1 MLVETLL
8 DQNRWN
14 LYRKNSHS
22 SNSIF
27 ISKEIADL
35 PKNEIFPRRT
45 SHPTIP
51 DIDIISKINLTND
64 VSQADY
70 VLVPHSWRNIM
81 KNHAYLSYLNQ
92 LSRDTPILIVNSGDV
107 SPRCTLNNKLE
118 LRTFIHPWE
127 NLNRKIV
134 LPYPVKGKQ
143 FIIKSWKPKPKISF
157 IGYVPKFGPGSLL
170 GENVQGL
177 LNPIKSSVYLNR
189 KISAFRL
196 KKLKS
201 RFDVY
206 FQARSTFTA
215 YTSNPNLEKHVLEYD
230 KVLSLSD
237 YVLCP
242 RGAGNVSMRFFETL
256 SSGTTPILI
265 KSGGQ
270 FPILQ
275 EDEFWNNNVINL
287 GLFEN
292 WVDIISEDWAHLGIG
307 QNYVNRQSQNN
318 MVFLKQL
325 KFEVY
330 LEKLF
335 KKYLRTL

>member
-1 MLVETLL
+1 
-8 DQNRWN
+8 
-14 LYRKNSHS
+14 
-22 SNSIF
+22 
-27 ISKEIADL
+27 
-35 PKNEIFPRRT
+35 
-45 SHPTIP
+45 
-51 DIDIISKINLTND
+51 
-64 VSQADY
+64 
-70 VLVPHSWRNIM
+70 M
-81 KNHAYLSYLNQ
+81 KNHAYISYLNQ

-107 SPRCTLNNKLE
+107 SPRCTLHNKLE

-134 LPYPVKGKQ
+134 LPYPVKEKQ
-143 FIIKSWKPKPKISF
+143 FIIKSWKPRPRISF
-157 IGYVPKFGPGSLL
+157 IGYIPKLGPGSLL

-189 KISAFRL
+189 NIAAFRL

-215 YTSNPNLEKHVLEYD
+215 YASNPNLEKLVSEYD
-230 KVLSLSD
+230 KDLSLSD

-256 SSGTTPILI
+256 SSGTTPLLI

-270 FPILQ
+270 FPILH
-275 EDEFWNNNVINL
+275 EGEFWNNNVINL

-292 WVDIISEDWAHLGIG
+292 WVDIISKDWAHLGIG
-307 QNYVNRQSQNN
+307 QNYKVRQLQNN
-318 MVFLKQL
+318 LVFLKQL

-335 KKYLRTL
+335 NKYLRRF

>member
-1 MLVETLL
+1 MLIEDLL
-8 DQNRWN
+8 NQKKWN
-14 LYRKNSHS
+14 LYRKDSQS

-27 ISKEIADL
+27 IAKEIIDL
-35 PKNEIFPRRT
+35 PRNELFPRRV

-51 DIDIISKINLTND
+51 DIDIISKINLTNY

-92 LSRDTPILIVNSGDV
+92 LSEDIPILIVNSGDV

-143 FIIKSWKPKPKISF
+143 FTIKSWKPRPRISF
-157 IGYVPKFGPGSLL
+157 IGYIPKLGPGSLF

-177 LNPIKSSVYLNR
+177 LKPIKSSVYLNR
-189 KISAFRL
+189 NIAAFRL

-201 RFDVY
+201 KFDVF

-215 YTSNPNLEKHVLEYD
+215 FASNPNLEKLVSEYD
-230 KVLSLSD
+230 KDLSLSD

-256 SSGTTPILI
+256 SSGATPLLI

-270 FPILQ
+270 FPILR

-292 WVDIISEDWAHLGIG
+292 WVDKISMDWAHLGIG
-307 QNYVNRQSQNN
+307 KNYENRQLQNH
-318 MVFLKQL
+318 MVFLEQL
-325 KFEVY
+325 KFDVY

-335 KKYLRTL
+335 SKYLRRF

>member
-1 MLVETLL
+1 MLIEDLL
-8 DQNRWN
+8 DQNKWN
-14 LYRKNSHS
+14 LYRKNSQS

-27 ISKEIADL
+27 IAKEITDL
-35 PKNEIFPRRT
+35 PRNELFPRRV

-51 DIDIISKINLTND
+51 DIDIISKIKLTSD

-81 KNHAYLSYLNQ
+81 KNYAYISYLNQ
-92 LSRDTPILIVNSGDV
+92 LSRDTPILIINSGDV

-143 FIIKSWKPKPKISF
+143 FTIKSWKPRPRISF
-157 IGYVPKFGPGSLL
+157 IGYIPKLGPGSLL

-189 KISAFRL
+189 NIAAFRL

-215 YTSNPNLEKHVLEYD
+215 YASNPNLEKLVSEYVKD
-230 KVLSLSD
+230 LSLSD

-275 EDEFWNNNVINL
+275 ENEFWNNNVINL

-292 WVDIISEDWAHLGIG
+292 WVDIISKDWAHLGIG
-307 QNYVNRQSQNN
+307 QNYKDRQSQNN

-335 KKYLRTL
+335 NKYLRRF